1 MSHQWNLR
9 IYIIGSLISWFT
21 PQRSF
26 TFFLKANGAAI
37 SQPHSISPADAMLTH
52 LLISTCKRR
61 GPIFWPYLSRG
72 PQLANVKRQPEL
84 DERRKRQRTFD
95 GLSAEVVSKIHEII
109 MTSFISCQIA
119 WLDLTFYHEL
129 CRIDRRGV
137 CYLKKITL
145 FLTFNWVLDWKS
157 LTKAEE
163 AGIWKPQLP
172 DWNQKNQIV
181 QLPSDGSRQKKKN
194 TKRKTYKESWSDR
207 VKNKSNFLVF
217 SINELLRSSQTNKY
231 EECVVA

>member
-84 DERRKRQRTFD
+84 DERRKRPRTFD

-129 CRIDRRGV
+129 CRRIDRRGV
-137 CYLKKITL
+137 CYLEKRTL

-163 AGIWKPQLP
+163 AGIWKPQLEP
-172 DWNQKNQIV
+172 NWI
-181 QLPSDGSRQKKKN
+181 G
-194 TKRKTYKESWSDR
+194 TKRT
-207 VKNKSNFLVF
+207 
-217 SINELLRSSQTNKY
+217 RSSNYLLTAADKRKKTRKGKLTRKAEVTGWKTSRTFLFFFNQWI
-231 EECVVA
+231 AA